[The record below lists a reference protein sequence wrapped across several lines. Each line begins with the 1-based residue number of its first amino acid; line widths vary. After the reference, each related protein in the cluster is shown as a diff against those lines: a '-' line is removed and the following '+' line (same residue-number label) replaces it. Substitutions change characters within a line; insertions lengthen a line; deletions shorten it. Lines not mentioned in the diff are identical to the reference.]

1 MGGGWWQNLAEAS
14 INGRQVLVKRYEGR
28 EGKKVCVLFAHPFGV
43 AHPSPYFSGKGM
55 TSHS

>member
-14 INGRQVLVKRYEGR
+14 VNGRQVLVKRYEGR
-28 EGKKVCVLFAHPFGV
+28 EGKKACISFASAFEV
-43 AHPSPYFSGKGM
+43 AYPSLYSGKGM

>member
-14 INGRQVLVKRYEGR
+14 VNGRQVLVKRYEGR
-28 EGKKVCVLFAHPFGV
+28 EGKKVCISFAFAFDV
-43 AHPSPYFSGKGM
+43 AHSSLYSGKRM